1 VTVDARVAILDVM
14 RGFAAAAVAWF
25 HFTHAGG
32 LLEDGW
38 LKGSGSY
45 GWLGVEVFF
54 VISGFVLPYSL
65 WKGRYRLGDDT
76 ATFLVKR
83 LVRLE
88 PPYLITLA
96 ITVGLLYGS
105 AATPGFRGPPPNV
118 SPAQLL
124 LHVGYLNSY
133 FGYPSLSPVFWTL
146 AIELQFY
153 LLLAFTYPLVSNQSR
168 GATVLLP
175 ATLACLALALPH
187 DLLVLQYLGLFGLG
201 INAFRFYAR
210 LHGRLAFFAIS
221 GVLTAHSR
229 CWSGFGHDYSIRPC
243 PSFAGVCSIRGHV
256 VFVLSPPCAH
266 RRPCY
271 KPWCSV
277 RTHLPDTTVDA
288 YTCFHRLKRRGFR
301 FVSARRGARTAL
313 FGALPVR
320 FPTLAAGYNVVP
332 DLGDIAIASVHAAVC
347 GRR

>member
-1 VTVDARVAILDVM
+1 MTVDARVAILDVM

-221 GVLTAHSR
+221 GVLTAVSAVAL
-229 CWSGFGHDYSIRPC
+229 SPLI
-243 PSFAGVCSIRGHV
+243 AGVGVASAMTI
-256 VFVLSPPCAH
+256 VFVPAPRSRAFAAFGAMSYSFYLLHVPIGGRVINLGARFAH
-266 RRPCY
+266 TFPTQLLTLTLAFIGSSAAAFALY
-271 KPWCSV
+271 
-277 RTHLPDTTVDA
+277 
-288 YTCFHRLKRRGFR
+288 RLVEAPAQRY
-301 FVSARRGARTAL
+301 SARFRYASRRSQPAT
-313 FGALPVR
+313 
-320 FPTLAAGYNVVP
+320 TLSR
-332 DLGDIAIASVHAAVC
+332 I
-347 GRR
+347 